1 MSWQRLVCGAERF
14 DLELLKRHTHTSY
27 ENADWVG
34 LPIQALLSWL
44 LSLHPYWS
52 ILSSHGA
59 ALPQV
64 WSMLEH
70 FSEEETTKFL
80 RFVRGITCLPSE
92 ELLRRTPF
100 ELETVAGGAQSLVV
114 SGCGTPC
121 GNGLFTRGTLL
132 CRR

>member
-1 MSWQRLVCGAERF
+1 
-14 DLELLKRHTHTSY
+14 
-27 ENADWVG
+27 VG

-44 LSLHPYWS
+44 LSLHPDWS
-52 ILSSHGA
+52 ILSSSHGA

-114 SGCGTPC
+114 SG
-121 GNGLFTRGTLL
+121 
-132 CRR
+132 